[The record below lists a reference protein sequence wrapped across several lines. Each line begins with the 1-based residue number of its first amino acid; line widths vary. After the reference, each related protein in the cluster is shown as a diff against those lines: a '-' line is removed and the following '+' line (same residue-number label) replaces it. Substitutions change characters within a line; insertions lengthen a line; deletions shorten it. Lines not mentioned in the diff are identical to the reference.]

1 LTPGASSD
9 ASPYRSLRGS
19 FENCCFTRFFRARRD
34 LLPSRFMKSE
44 NSLWFAAL
52 CLFWGGNWLA
62 VKLAVTELPPI
73 AAGATRALL
82 SGAIMLLLA
91 GPGPVR
97 AMLAR
102 APWRVGAVSLLTTTI
117 CFSAL
122 YWGAARLSTGV
133 SAIVNNALMPI
144 GLLVFGYA
152 FREETLSRRRIA
164 GIALGALGLALL
176 FARRTQ
182 GTFDADAVYGL
193 AAVAGGTLAH
203 CLGSVWCRPLLRM
216 GTPMAVGSLQMILG
230 GLLLVPLSAVLE
242 QPGSAELARLLSPAM
257 LACMAWMVLAGGVA
271 AVAIYLR
278 LIRDWGP
285 ARAGMYAFVSP
296 IIATGLGAAFLGER
310 LGPLEIVGALVL
322 LAAAALVLPRRLD
335 EGSTAPDRTPEPRP

>member
-1 LTPGASSD
+1 MRRIVVAWSD
-9 ASPYRSLRGS
+9 PPRLR
-19 FENCCFTRFFRARRD
+19 R
-34 LLPSRFMKSE
+34 MKSE
-44 NSLWFAAL
+44 NTFWFAAL

-62 VKLAVTELPPI
+62 VKIAVTEAPPL
-73 AAGATRALL
+73 AVGTMRALL
-82 SGAIMLLLA
+82 SGIIMLMLA

-102 APWRVGAVSLLTTTI
+102 APWRVCAVSLLTTTL

-152 FREETLSRRRIA
+152 FREETLSGRRVT
-164 GIALGALGLALL
+164 GIVLGALGLGLL

-203 CLGSVWCRPLLRM
+203 CLGSVWCRPLLRV
-216 GTPMAVGSLQMILG
+216 GSPMAVGSLQMLLG
-230 GLLLVPLSAVLE
+230 GILLVPVAAVIE
-242 QPGSAELARLLSPAM
+242 QPGSAELARLVSPTL

-271 AVAIYLR
+271 ALAIYLR

-285 ARAGMYAFVSP
+285 ARASMYAFISP
-296 IIATGLGAAFLGER
+296 IIATCLGAAFLGER
-310 LGPLEIVGALVL
+310 LGPLEIAGAIVL
-322 LAAAALVLPRRLD
+322 LAAAGLVLPSRLD
-335 EGSTAPDRTPEPRP
+335 NVASTPDRTPERLP